1 MKFVDKLSVKNE
13 TYEIHDTAARTL
25 ITETGNQLAEMQGD
39 VQLLD
44 AQMDLAFDGISSLRD
59 EVTTIENKQT
69 VDEANIYQN
78 TTDIA
83 NIKPRVSAVEAVS
96 SQNQADIVNLK
107 SRMTTAENTLTTVND
122 SIDVINAINNQQTNQ
137 ININKSDIT
146 SLKGRMSAAENDIAD
161 IRTDIDDLDDRIT
174 ASTYE
179 AGIGIYFGQGDEHT
193 NINIEDELIDKI
205 NAAGDLGDRVTTLE
219 NKVHTINDNITTINN
234 NITTINGEID
244 GIDGEIDDIW
254 EAIHGGGGGGGSG
267 DTTIYTN
274 VPGFENDNPI
284 KLTDA
289 YIHDSVFLKSE
300 GYIPTGPS
308 SETLGVYITL
318 REFAIFADNEHGN
331 QWSVN
336 GELNGNS
343 YMGSP
348 AEILDAV
355 FNTYIDNDTPGLIVN
370 ETTNE
375 RIKKRNYDSNPGLIY
390 LDLITNTGEHRK
402 IPMTTCNTV
411 PRTDV
416 DPYGVYD
423 SIPTNLYYIDFL
435 DAENQ
440 IIYQYEFGVT
450 VIANNGREM
459 LITHPIVRKFTIGA
473 DASLSA
479 RVSTCETNITNIQGD
494 ITNINSD
501 ISTINGD
508 IANINSDITNIQSDI
523 SDLQTD
529 MTTAQGDITTLQGD
543 VTTINAFIS
552 PIQLDF
558 SYTGQIPLVIT
569 NNNTATQ
576 IRAAINDYNNGK
588 KVLARFYNSDTQYTW
603 AECYEI
609 KRNSNQYIMY
619 FWFMF
624 DMLYDVQVK
633 IVANDTITV
642 TAEQAA
648 NYKPITITQSDSGY
662 TMTNTARNQLYE
674 RIGRLSY
681 ETTSTILIEIRNT
694 DGSCISTATA
704 YNGSYGR
711 ICEVP
716 YIHKS
721 AGVGIYL
728 RKLVVIV
735 DASSYTI
742 TSFDNSNDGLASLGA
757 SYSHMGV
764 ITERLKNANNAVPGL
779 YMFSTINETYTNYP
793 SDLTITDNM
802 YLSLTHNCV
811 GTYDTTVG
819 HRVPTANG
827 FAEQILTE
835 LTHPDVVYRRYRN
848 NSGTWS
854 SWYKFTGTVVT

>member
-1 MKFVDKLSVKNE
+1 MKFVDKISVKND

-25 ITETGNQLAEMQGD
+25 ITETGNQVGELQGD

-44 AQMDLAFDGISSLRD
+44 AQMDLAVSGINSLRD

-122 SIDVINAINNQQTNQ
+122 SIDVINAINNQQTTQ
-137 ININKSDIT
+137 ININKNDIT
-146 SLKGRMSAAENDIAD
+146 ALKGRMSAAEDDIAD
-161 IRTDIDDLDDRIT
+161 IRTDIDDLDERIT

-205 NAAGDLGDRVTTLE
+205 NAAGELGDRVTNLE
-219 NKVHTINDNITTINN
+219 NNVQTINNNITTINN

-244 GIDGEIDDIW
+244 DIDDEIDDIW
-254 EAIHGGGGGGGSG
+254 DAIHGGGGGGSG
-267 DTTIYTN
+267 DTTIYSN
-274 VPGFENDNPI
+274 IPGNEAFNPA
-284 KLTDA
+284 KLGDV
-289 YIHDSVFLKSE
+289 YIQDSVFRKSTRN
-300 GYIPTGPS
+300 IPTGPS
-308 SETLGVYITL
+308 TTTPGTYVTL

-331 QWSVN
+331 HWSE
-336 GELNGNS
+336 GGSLNGVQ
-343 YMGSP
+343 MGMNP
-348 AEILDAV
+348 ADVLEAV
-355 FNTYIDNDTPGLIVN
+355 FNTYLDNTPGVIVD
-370 ETTNE
+370 ETTND
-375 RIKKRNYDSNPGLIY
+375 RIKKRDYDNNPGLIY
-390 LDLITNTGEHRK
+390 MDLITNTGEHRK

-411 PRTDV
+411 PITLE
-416 DPYGVYD
+416 DPYGIYD
-423 SIPTNLYYIDFL
+423 SIPSKAYYIDFL
-435 DAENQ
+435 DAENK
-440 IIYQYEFGVT
+440 IIYRYEYRV
-450 VIANNGREM
+450 VITGTNYEM
-459 LITHPIVRKFTIGA
+459 TITFYQVHQISVGA

-479 RVSTCETNITNIQGD
+479 RVTACETNITNIQGD
-494 ITNINSD
+494 ITTINGD
-501 ISTINGD
+501 ISTINSD
-508 IANINSDITNIQSDI
+508 ITTINGDITNIQSDI
-523 SDLQTD
+523 GDLQSD

-558 SYTGQIPLVIT
+558 SYTGQIPLTIT

-609 KRNSNQYIMY
+609 KRNSNQYILY

-642 TAEQAA
+642 TTEQAA
-648 NYKPITITQSDSGY
+648 NYKPITITQSGSGY
-662 TMTNTARNQLYE
+662 TMTNAARNQLYE
-674 RIGRLSY
+674 RIGQLSY
-681 ETTSTILIEIRNT
+681 ETTSSILIEIRDT

-704 YNGSYGR
+704 YKGVYGYV
-711 ICEVP
+711 CEVP
-716 YIHKS
+716 YIHS
-721 AGVGIYL
+721 MAGVGNYSQ
-728 RKLVVIV
+728 RKLVIIV
-735 DASSYTI
+735 GPSSYTI
-742 TSFDNSNDGLASLGA
+742 TSFDTSNDGLASLGA
-757 SYSHMGV
+757 GYSHMGDSTSRV
-764 ITERLKNANNAVPGL
+764 TNANNATPGL
-779 YMFSTINETYTNYP
+779 HMFITTTGTYTNYP
-793 SDLTITDNM
+793 PDLPITSNM

-811 GTYDTTVG
+811 GTYDSTVG
-819 HRVPTANG
+819 YMVPTANG